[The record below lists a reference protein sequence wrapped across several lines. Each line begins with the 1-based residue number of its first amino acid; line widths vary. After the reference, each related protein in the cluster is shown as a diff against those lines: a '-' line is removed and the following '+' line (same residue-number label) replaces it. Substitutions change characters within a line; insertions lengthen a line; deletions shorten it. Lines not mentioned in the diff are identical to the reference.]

1 MSGVCFCELIV
12 LALSFKQLNR
22 RYIMTSF
29 IEDIDEQNDLINEA
43 NNAPKVSSNAFEC
56 SKRQKNMTWKKRL
69 LQLYQQCQ
77 GSSSNHDNRGLGMG
91 SYDVLSKTFM
101 VDRNLFSNA
110 NIDPSI
116 PKNR

>member
-1 MSGVCFCELIV
+1 
-12 LALSFKQLNR
+12 
-22 RYIMTSF
+22 MTSC

-91 SYDVLSKTFM
+91 SYDVFSKTFM
-101 VDRNLFSNA
+101 VGRNLYSNA
-110 NIDPSI
+110 NIDHTLPS
-116 PKNR
+116 NR

>member
-1 MSGVCFCELIV
+1 
-12 LALSFKQLNR
+12 
-22 RYIMTSF
+22 MTSF

-91 SYDVLSKTFM
+91 SYDVFSKTFM
-101 VDRNLFSNA
+101 VGRNLYSNA
-110 NIDPSI
+110 NIDHTLPS
-116 PKNR
+116 NR

>member
-1 MSGVCFCELIV
+1 
-12 LALSFKQLNR
+12 
-22 RYIMTSF
+22 MTSF

-91 SYDVLSKTFM
+91 AMTCFQKLLWWIGTCFQMLTLTIVSLRTDRFIDWDGYSKHH
-101 VDRNLFSNA
+101 
-110 NIDPSI
+110 
-116 PKNR
+116 